1 MSKKRKPKFEVPKG
15 PCDPEPPKR
24 PPAPTPTPPWDKVS
38 GPDPLKLLKLGWLK
52 KR

>member
-1 MSKKRKPKFEVPKG
+1 MAPKKKRKPKFEVPKG

-24 PPAPTPTPPWDKVS
+24 PPRPSPTKPADRLG
-38 GPDPLKLLKLGWLK
+38 GPDPLKLLKLGK